1 MPTDLIDLAAPVE
14 KAFLVAVDTGT
25 DDGWTA
31 EDSLAEL
38 ANLAT
43 TAGADVVGAEWQ
55 NRRHVDPNWYV
66 GKGKAEELVAAKR
79 ETGFD
84 VLVADDEL
92 SPAQQ
97 RALEELL
104 NVKVIDRSRLILD
117 IFALHAQTHE
127 GRLQVELAQ
136 LEYQLPRLTRLWTH
150 LSRTGGGIG
159 TRGPGESQLETD
171 RRIIRTRI
179 SKMKERVEQVRQQRE
194 TAARG
199 RDRRLWP
206 TVGIVGYTNAGKST
220 LLNALVGS
228 EVAQAEDKLFATL
241 DPTSRQVK
249 LGDGQTAIVTDT
261 VGFIHKLP
269 HQLVEAF
276 RATLEEVNRADV
288 LVEVVDASDAHFEEH
303 RATVQTVLDELGAGD
318 KPRLLAFNKADLLDP
333 AARDGGRRRR
343 PAIAGAV
350 FVSALTG
357 YGMETLRAEIAAL
370 LASLWVDVDVALPY
384 AAGEL
389 LARVRERGTV
399 ELEYGERD
407 VRVTG
412 RVAPA
417 LAGEL
422 EAAAARWAAATL
434 EDDAGRRSAPRDDRH
449 RCAPGGRA
457 RAADGGR
464 PSSGRSPRAGAAGA
478 GARRSTLDGGAGPLG
493 AARGVAGRPADLPR
507 TGDPG
512 RAADPPSRRRRREL
526 HGNVVTSDGVRH
538 LRFDWSLEHELFI
551 VGSTVGG
558 CRHRCI
564 AWPASSRWGRGGGSR
579 SLADRRRAR
588 ARRPSAWRVTRT
600 SAGGWHLVDV
610 ETRRGTDDASST
622 TTASRSLPGA
632 GQLAARDR
640 LIRAFVDGL
649 WTTARNGAQLPA
661 KLVDKSV
668 ARPQDASAIVGLARR
683 GPRPKAVSRMQ
694 ISGVDYGPA
703 VPSGVSVSAAGTRE
717 PRPR

>member
-1 MPTDLIDLAAPVE
+1 MPNDLIELATPVE
-14 KAFLVAVDTGT
+14 KAFLVAVDTGGE
-25 DDGWTA
+25 DGWTA

-38 ANLAT
+38 ANLAL

-66 GKGKAEELVAAKR
+66 GKGKAEELVAARR
-79 ETGFD
+79 ETGFG
-84 VLVADDEL
+84 VLIADDEL

-179 SKMKERVEQVRQQRE
+179 AKMKERVDQVRQQRE

-228 EVAQAEDKLFATL
+228 EVAWAEDKLFATL

-269 HQLVEAF
+269 HQLVDAF

-288 LVEVVDASDAHFEEH
+288 LIEVVDASDGHFDEH

-318 KPRLLAFNKADLLDP
+318 KPRLLAFNKIDLLDP
-333 AARDGGRRRR
+333 AARDAAFPA
-343 PAIAGAV
+343 PAIAGRV

-357 YGMETLRAEIAAL
+357 FGMDTLRAEIAAL
-370 LASLWVDVDVALPY
+370 LASMWVDVDLAVPY
-384 AAGEL
+384 TAGEL
-389 LARVRERGTV
+389 LARVRERGAV
-399 ELEYGERD
+399 ELEYRERD

-422 EAAAARWAAATL
+422 DSVAGRWAASL
-434 EDDAGRRSAPRDDRH
+434 DDVGPVE
-449 RCAPGGRA
+449 
-457 RAADGGR
+457 
-464 PSSGRSPRAGAAGA
+464 AGA
-478 GARRSTLDGGAGPLG
+478 
-493 AARGVAGRPADLPR
+493 
-507 TGDPG
+507 
-512 RAADPPSRRRRREL
+512 
-526 HGNVVTSDGVRH
+526 
-538 LRFDWSLEHELFI
+538 
-551 VGSTVGG
+551 VGE
-558 CRHRCI
+558 R
-564 AWPASSRWGRGGGSR
+564 
-579 SLADRRRAR
+579 
-588 ARRPSAWRVTRT
+588 
-600 SAGGWHLVDV
+600 
-610 ETRRGTDDASST
+610 
-622 TTASRSLPGA
+622 
-632 GQLAARDR
+632 
-640 LIRAFVDGL
+640 
-649 WTTARNGAQLPA
+649 
-661 KLVDKSV
+661 
-668 ARPQDASAIVGLARR
+668 
-683 GPRPKAVSRMQ
+683 
-694 ISGVDYGPA
+694 
-703 VPSGVSVSAAGTRE
+703 
-717 PRPR
+717 

>member
-1 MPTDLIDLAAPVE
+1 MTRTIDLIDLEPPVE
-14 KAFLVAVDTGT
+14 KVFLVAVDTGT
-25 DDGWTA
+25 EDGWTA
-31 EDSLAEL
+31 QESLAEL
-38 ANLAT
+38 ASLAL
-43 TAGADVVGAEWQ
+43 TAGAEVVGAEWQ

-66 GKGKAEELVAAKR
+66 GKGKAEELAAARR

-84 VLVADDEL
+84 VLIADDEL

-104 NVKVIDRSRLILD
+104 KVKVIDRSRLILD

-136 LEYQLPRLTRLWTH
+136 LEYQLPRLTKLWTH

-228 EVAQAEDKLFATL
+228 EVAKAEDKLFVTL

-249 LGDGQTAIVTDT
+249 LGDGQVAIVTDT

-303 RATVQTVLDELGAGD
+303 RATVQTVLTELGAGD
-318 KPRLLAFNKADLLDP
+318 KPRLVAFNKADLLDP
-333 AARDGGRRRR
+333 AARDAAVPA
-343 PAIAGAV
+343 PAIAGSV

-357 YGMETLRAEIAAL
+357 FGMETLRAEIAAL
-370 LASLWVDVDVALPY
+370 LASLWVDVDVKLPY

-389 LARVRERGTV
+389 LARVRERGTI
-399 ELEYGERD
+399 EIEYRERD
-407 VRVTG
+407 IRVHG
-412 RVAPA
+412 RVAPS

-422 EAAAARWAAATL
+422 HATAARWA
-434 EDDAGRRSAPRDDRH
+434 EVENESA
-449 RCAPGGRA
+449 
-457 RAADGGR
+457 
-464 PSSGRSPRAGAAGA
+464 
-478 GARRSTLDGGAGPLG
+478 
-493 AARGVAGRPADLPR
+493 
-507 TGDPG
+507 
-512 RAADPPSRRRRREL
+512 E
-526 HGNVVTSDGVRH
+526 
-538 LRFDWSLEHELFI
+538 
-551 VGSTVGG
+551 
-558 CRHRCI
+558 
-564 AWPASSRWGRGGGSR
+564 
-579 SLADRRRAR
+579 
-588 ARRPSAWRVTRT
+588 
-600 SAGGWHLVDV
+600 
-610 ETRRGTDDASST
+610 
-622 TTASRSLPGA
+622 TTASTPG
-632 GQLAARDR
+632 R
-640 LIRAFVDGL
+640 
-649 WTTARNGAQLPA
+649 
-661 KLVDKSV
+661 
-668 ARPQDASAIVGLARR
+668 
-683 GPRPKAVSRMQ
+683 
-694 ISGVDYGPA
+694 
-703 VPSGVSVSAAGTRE
+703 
-717 PRPR
+717 

>member
-1 MPTDLIDLAAPVE
+1 MPNHLIELATPVE
-14 KAFLVAVDTGT
+14 KAFLVAVDTG
-25 DDGWTA
+25 DEDGWTA

-66 GKGKAEELVAAKR
+66 GKGKAEELVAARR

-179 SKMKERVEQVRQQRE
+179 AKMKERVDQVRQQRE

-228 EVAQAEDKLFATL
+228 DVAWAEDKLFATL

-269 HQLVEAF
+269 HQLVDAF

-288 LVEVVDASDAHFEEH
+288 LVEVVDASDGHFEEH

-318 KPRLLAFNKADLLDP
+318 KPRLLAFNKTDLLEP
-333 AARDGGRRRR
+333 AARDAAFAV
-343 PAIAGAV
+343 PAIAGRVA
-350 FVSALTG
+350 VSALTG
-357 YGMETLRAEIAAL
+357 FGMDTLRAEIAAL
-370 LASLWVDVDVALPY
+370 LASMWVEVDVALPY

-389 LARVRERGTV
+389 LARVRERGAV
-399 ELEYGERD
+399 ELEYRERD

-422 EAAAARWAAATL
+422 DAVAVRWAAL
-434 EDDAGRRSAPRDDRH
+434 LD
-449 RCAPGGRA
+449 
-457 RAADGGR
+457 DGG
-464 PSSGRSPRAGAAGA
+464 PVEAGAAA
-478 GARRSTLDGGAGPLG
+478 ER
-493 AARGVAGRPADLPR
+493 
-507 TGDPG
+507 
-512 RAADPPSRRRRREL
+512 
-526 HGNVVTSDGVRH
+526 
-538 LRFDWSLEHELFI
+538 
-551 VGSTVGG
+551 
-558 CRHRCI
+558 
-564 AWPASSRWGRGGGSR
+564 
-579 SLADRRRAR
+579 
-588 ARRPSAWRVTRT
+588 
-600 SAGGWHLVDV
+600 
-610 ETRRGTDDASST
+610 
-622 TTASRSLPGA
+622 
-632 GQLAARDR
+632 
-640 LIRAFVDGL
+640 
-649 WTTARNGAQLPA
+649 
-661 KLVDKSV
+661 
-668 ARPQDASAIVGLARR
+668 
-683 GPRPKAVSRMQ
+683 
-694 ISGVDYGPA
+694 
-703 VPSGVSVSAAGTRE
+703 
-717 PRPR
+717 